1 MDRITV
7 ILFCALLMALEMAQP
22 VLGQECCEDKPSV
35 SYGPCDCEPR
45 GTLLQW
51 SYGTSFGGGPNLDEP
66 LVSDRPDFTESSVTV
81 GRGVTQIELGY
92 AYTFDEE
99 GADSAKCNSYP
110 QFLLRQGI
118 LAEWLELRVGWS
130 YTDVETITG
139 GTPARMSGSEDL
151 YLGLKL
157 ALTPQEGIL
166 PEMALIPQ
174 MNVPTGSSAFTSGDV
189 QPGLNWVYSWEV
201 NDFLSI
207 GGSTQGNRVQDDVTS
222 DSYWETAQSVTL
234 AYSLTEK
241 IGAYTEWYA
250 FFPHSADTA
259 KPEHYFDGGFTY
271 LVNNNFQL
279 DIFAGLGLN
288 RAADDYFVGTGA
300 VIRF

>member
-1 MDRITV
+1 MR
-7 ILFCALLMALEMAQP
+7 
-22 VLGQECCEDKPSV
+22 
-35 SYGPCDCEPR
+35 
-45 GTLLQW
+45 
-51 SYGTSFGGGPNLDEP
+51 TSRAA
-66 LVSDRPDFTESSVTV
+66 S
-81 GRGVTQIELGY
+81 
-92 AYTFDEE
+92 
-99 GADSAKCNSYP
+99 
-110 QFLLRQGI
+110 
-118 LAEWLELRVGWS
+118 
-130 YTDVETITG
+130 
-139 GTPARMSGSEDL
+139 SGSRL
-151 YLGLKL
+151 
-157 ALTPQEGIL
+157 
-166 PEMALIPQ
+166 
-174 MNVPTGSSAFTSGDV
+174 
-189 QPGLNWVYSWEV
+189 